1 MLPNLWKGMPR
12 DEQPHWSGRF
22 LLGMVGWIAALFLL
36 FFLFM
41 AFEQLTRDPNNAL
54 TMGMVLMAAALGLNR
69 MATRSDLW
77 DQFVLALA
85 LAADAWLL
93 YGLLDRL
100 DLNVA
105 WLWFGLTA
113 FSLGVAALFEHWLIR
128 LFHSFAAAI
137 LLTLALA
144 CLGLHLLALP
154 LVMGAVALCWLQAGA
169 IPPAICSMNPSPW
182 GWHSPCWC
190 WDGCTTPCGR
200 EAPACSMSSAAPAC
214 PSGSIPAL
222 RRPAARGHGSPQA
235 AAALRAAA
243 GGDQRHHSRHGAG
256 ALVLVLGFYAGS
268 LALMTLAGLLLL
280 GFGSLYY
287 YDLGLTLMTK
297 SWLLLA
303 WGPCCSVP
311 VSGSSTFTTGAP
323 HETPRLFADR
333 SCPARR
339 HQRHRLALRAR
350 HEPGEVVLIELA
362 PVDPAPDAG
371 GLHAPELRPRPPAGG
386 PPGRRRPHTLV
397 VRLDEHQVVHWVE
410 GASPKPL
417 ARGASAQGAPARRPV
432 VYRA

>member
-1 MLPNLWKGMPR
+1 MSDLTPRERLRAAQLVEGDALR

-154 LVMGAVALCWLQAGA
+154 LVMGAVALCWLQAERD
-169 IPPAICSMNPSPW
+169 PARHLLYESLTLGLALSLLVLGRLHHPLWEGGTSVLNELGSSRLPLWLNPLL
-182 GWHSPCWC
+182 C
-190 WDGCTTPCGR
+190 
-200 EAPACSMSSAAPAC
+200 
-214 PSGSIPAL
+214 
-222 RRPAARGHGSPQA
+222 
-235 AAALRAAA
+235 AALLLAVMVRLRLPLRYGLPLVVISAIIP
-243 GGDQRHHSRHGAG
+243 GMGAG

-303 WGPCCSVP
+303 
-311 VSGSSTFTTGAP
+311 SGALLLGTRQWLK
-323 HETPRLFADR
+323 HLHHR
-333 SCPARR
+333 SP
-339 HQRHRLALRAR
+339 
-350 HEPGEVVLIELA
+350 
-362 PVDPAPDAG
+362 
-371 GLHAPELRPRPPAGG
+371 
-386 PPGRRRPHTLV
+386 
-397 VRLDEHQVVHWVE
+397 
-410 GASPKPL
+410 S
-417 ARGASAQGAPARRPV
+417 
-432 VYRA
+432 

>member
-1 MLPNLWKGMPR
+1 MPQ

-100 DLNVA
+100 DLERRVA
-105 WLWFGLTA
+105 LVRSDRL
-113 FSLGVAALFEHWLIR
+113 LPRVAALFEHWLIR

-144 CLGLHLLALP
+144 CLGLHLLAP
-154 LVMGAVALCWLQAGA
+154 AAGDGRRRPCAGCRRSA

-190 WDGCTTPCGR
+190 WDGCTTPV
-200 EAPACSMSSAAPAC
+200 
-214 PSGSIPAL
+214 
-222 RRPAARGHGSPQA
+222 
-235 AAALRAAA
+235 
-243 GGDQRHHSRHGAG
+243 GG
-256 ALVLVLGFYAGS
+256 
-268 LALMTLAGLLLL
+268 
-280 GFGSLYY
+280 
-287 YDLGLTLMTK
+287 
-297 SWLLLA
+297 
-303 WGPCCSVP
+303 
-311 VSGSSTFTTGAP
+311 
-323 HETPRLFADR
+323 
-333 SCPARR
+333 R
-339 HQRHRLALRAR
+339 HQR
-350 HEPGEVVLIELA
+350 
-362 PVDPAPDAG
+362 
-371 GLHAPELRPRPPAGG
+371 
-386 PPGRRRPHTLV
+386 
-397 VRLDEHQVVHWVE
+397 
-410 GASPKPL
+410 
-417 ARGASAQGAPARRPV
+417 AQ
-432 VYRA
+432 

>member
-1 MLPNLWKGMPR
+1 MSDLTPWERLRAAQLVEGDAPR

-137 LLTLALA
+137 LLTLAVA

-154 LVMGAVALCWLQAGA
+154 LVMGAVALCWLQAERD
-169 IPPAICSMNPSPW
+169 PARHLLYESLTLGLALSLLVLGRLHHPLWEGGTSVLNELGSSRLPLWLNPLL
-182 GWHSPCWC
+182 C
-190 WDGCTTPCGR
+190 
-200 EAPACSMSSAAPAC
+200 
-214 PSGSIPAL
+214 
-222 RRPAARGHGSPQA
+222 
-235 AAALRAAA
+235 AALLLAVMVRLRLPLRYGLPLVVISAIIP
-243 GGDQRHHSRHGAG
+243 GMGAG

-303 WGPCCSVP
+303 
-311 VSGSSTFTTGAP
+311 SG
-323 HETPRLFADR
+323 
-333 SCPARR
+333 
-339 HQRHRLALRAR
+339 ALLLGTRQWLK
-350 HEPGEVVLIELA
+350 H
-362 PVDPAPDAG
+362 
-371 GLHAPELRPRPPAGG
+371 LHNG
-386 PPGRRRPHTLV
+386 
-397 VRLDEHQVVHWVE
+397 
-410 GASPKPL
+410 SP
-417 ARGASAQGAPARRPV
+417 S
-432 VYRA
+432 